1 MQFLTEQVATES
13 RNQMIMPATRN
24 DQLRLARVEQ
34 LQFEQH
40 LQKVRRFLEKRPL
53 MEWADS
59 RPETVLRLILSE
71 IEESLVELLSDIV
84 QGKASDKL
92 RIKVETALLQLRSFP
107 LHSEEQYNTEKIIS
121 FFSEVYDQLFLIL
134 GFASTAQLD
143 FNFDKVYNHIN
154 GQGNRSDVFDRL
166 KLLAAGVL
174 DSNPV
179 AALEEYLIVWGSMA
193 THQEWQIDSAAIM
206 QMVLDKN
213 EQNYPEK
220 YFKLLQYII
229 TPDGRLVKVP
239 LTKEEFGAAFDHRV
253 RCLRLIRRALKL
265 AKLDRV
271 TGMVPTDHLKYEA
284 LILNHQD
291 EKSFRFLAIDLVA
304 TLGKNS
310 QVFTFEQLVS
320 IESEMHRVVAG
331 RPFTSGEIY
340 PGTTNEILIAR

>member
-1 MQFLTEQVATES
+1 MKLFAEQVVVEPRKIIVAPT
-13 RNQMIMPATRN
+13 TRN
-24 DQLRLARVEQ
+24 DQLHLARVEQ
-34 LQFEQH
+34 LQFEHH
-40 LQKVRRFLEKRPL
+40 LRKVRTFLEKRPL

-71 IEESLVELLSDIV
+71 IEECLVELLADIV
-84 QGKASDKL
+84 QGKSSDSLKS
-92 RIKVETALLQLRSFP
+92 KVETALLQLQSFP
-107 LHSEEQYNTEKIIS
+107 LHSEEQYNTEKVIS

-134 GFASTAQLD
+134 GFASTTQLD
-143 FNFDKVYNHIN
+143 FNFDKVYSHIN

-179 AALEEYLIVWGSMA
+179 AALEEYLIVWGSLA

-220 YFKLLQYII
+220 YFTLFQYII
-229 TPDGRLVKVP
+229 SPDGRLIKVP
-239 LTKEEFGAAFDHRV
+239 LKKEEFGAAFDHRV

-265 AKLDRV
+265 AKLERV
-271 TGMVPTDHLKYEA
+271 AGMVPTDYLKYEA

-291 EKSFRFLAIDLVA
+291 EKSFRFLTIDLVA
-304 TLGKNS
+304 TLGKNG

-320 IESEMHRVVAG
+320 IESEKHRAVAG
-331 RPFTSGEIY
+331 KPFASGEIY
-340 PGTTNEILIAR
+340 PSTTNEILIAR

>member
-1 MQFLTEQVATES
+1 MQFLAEQVAIES

-40 LQKVRRFLEKRPL
+40 LKKIRRFLEKRPL

-71 IEESLVELLSDIV
+71 IEECLVELLGDIV
-84 QGKASDKL
+84 QGNLSGKL
-92 RIKVETALLQLRSFP
+92 KTKVETALMQLRSFP
-107 LHSEEQYNTEKIIS
+107 MHSEEQYNTEQIIS

-134 GFASTAQLD
+134 GFSTVTQLD
-143 FNFDKVYNHIN
+143 LNFDRVYSHIN

-166 KLLAAGVL
+166 ALLAAGVL

-193 THQEWQIDSAAIM
+193 THQEFQIDSVAIM

-213 EQNYPEK
+213 EQNYPEQ
-220 YFKLLQYII
+220 YFKLFQYII
-229 TPDGRLVKVP
+229 APDGKLVKVV
-239 LTKEEFGAAFDHRV
+239 LEKEEFGAAFDHRV

-265 AKLDRV
+265 AKMDRS
-271 TGMVPTDHLKYEA
+271 TGMVPTDHMKYET
-284 LILNHQD
+284 LILNHQN

-304 TLGKNS
+304 SLGKNGQS
-310 QVFTFEQLVS
+310 FTFEQLVA
-320 IESEMHRVVAG
+320 IENEPHRVVVG
-331 RPFTSGEIY
+331 RPIANGEIF
-340 PGTTNEILIAR
+340 PGTTKEILIVH